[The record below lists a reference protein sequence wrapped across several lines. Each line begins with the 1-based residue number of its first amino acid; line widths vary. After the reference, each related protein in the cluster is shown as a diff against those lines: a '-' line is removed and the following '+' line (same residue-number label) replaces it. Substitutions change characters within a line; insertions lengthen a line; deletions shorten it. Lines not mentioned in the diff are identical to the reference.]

1 MKKRFALLWTLV
13 VLSMALM
20 LPATTAAASYGKIT
34 NTSTSCKNGGNK
46 VVANFK
52 LTKYSGFY
60 ATRLEISAWGQGK
73 YSSGWKNEYFL
84 GTYYANI
91 PSSQQYGGY
100 YMTQGFYYVDN
111 AAGSSRIK
119 AVAKIKNGGYL
130 VAKGN
135 AVSGYCG

>member
-1 MKKRFALLWTLV
+1 MKKRFALLWTPI
-13 VLSMALM
+13 VLGLALM

-52 LTKYSGFY
+52 LTKYSGVY

-73 YSSGWKNEYFL
+73 YSTGWKNEYFL
-84 GTYYANI
+84 GTYYTTVN
-91 PSSQQYGGY
+91 SSQGW

-119 AVAKIKNGGYL
+119 AVGKIKDGSYV
-130 VAKGN
+130 VAKGSV
-135 AVSGYCG
+135 VSGYCG